1 VISSFL
7 PHADMR
13 GLWVTYRWVFLW
25 WALPIGL
32 LVKMVIG
39 RYLLRLRWSICLMA
53 DIGMNL
59 VSLLFVVIV
68 PVGIVVLVALGE
80 LLERAHVVE
89 QSHPVIWVSAL
100 LLSSLIAAAVEAL
113 LLRFVFRQ
121 TIRRRVLW
129 LLFGA
134 SLFCLG
140 IATNRMAE
148 YVRAFPPVDR

>member
-7 PHADMR
+7 PHADLR
-13 GLWVTYRWVFLW
+13 SLWVIYRWVFLW
-25 WALPIGL
+25 WVIPVGL
-32 LVKMVIG
+32 VVKLIVG

-53 DIGMNL
+53 DVGMNL

-68 PVGIVVLVALGE
+68 PVGMVVLVVLGE
-80 LLERAHVVE
+80 LLERAQVVE

-100 LLSSLIAAAVEAL
+100 LLSSLIAAAAEAL

-121 TIRRRVLW
+121 TIGRRVMW

-134 SLFCLG
+134 NLFCLG
-140 IATNRMAE
+140 IAANRMAE
-148 YVRAFPPVDR
+148 YARAFPPVA